1 MKRTLAL
8 ISLALLLGGC
18 SQGLLYTHTTSPLDT
33 NMNRTPT
40 ASRTGSGKV
49 KHLQYYTSVTWD
61 SNAIGRIAN
70 ENDIETI
77 YFADLETH
85 SVLLGLWRQFTVH
98 IYGE

>member
-1 MKRTLAL
+1 MKRAL
-8 ISLALLLGGC
+8 VPICLALLLGGC
-18 SQGLLYTHTTSPLDT
+18 SQGLLYTHTISPLST
-33 NMNRTPT
+33 NMDRTPT

-70 ENDIETI
+70 ESGIETI

-85 SVLLGLWRQFTVH
+85 SVLLGIWRQFTVH
-98 IYGE
+98 VYGE